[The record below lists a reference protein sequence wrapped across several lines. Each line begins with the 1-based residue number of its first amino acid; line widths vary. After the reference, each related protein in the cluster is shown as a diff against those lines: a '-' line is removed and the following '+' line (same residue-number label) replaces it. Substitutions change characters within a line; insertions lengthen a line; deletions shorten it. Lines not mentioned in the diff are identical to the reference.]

1 MDNIDKQEAEEGRVM
16 AIMAYIIFLIPIF
29 FGKGNR
35 FVQYHTN
42 QGLILFLAYL
52 ALTAIGAVIGMI
64 PIVGWIMASIIFNVA
79 PMAFLCFAIYG
90 IINVIQ
96 LEVKPIPYIGQI
108 TLIKSY

>member
-42 QGLILFLAYL
+42 QGLILFFGISGLN
-52 ALTAIGAVIGMI
+52 GDWRGQWHDSHCRMDH
-64 PIVGWIMASIIFNVA
+64 GFNY
-79 PMAFLCFAIYG
+79 F
-90 IINVIQ
+90 
-96 LEVKPIPYIGQI
+96 
-108 TLIKSY
+108 